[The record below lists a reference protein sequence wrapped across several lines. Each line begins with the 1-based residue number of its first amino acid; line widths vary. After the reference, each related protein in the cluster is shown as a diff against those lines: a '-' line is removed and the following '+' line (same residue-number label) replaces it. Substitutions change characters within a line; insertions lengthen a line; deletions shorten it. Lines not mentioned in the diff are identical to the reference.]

1 MLFRCDVYMYGAGR
15 DEFMCGRC
23 SLCPSVGSLPGCT
36 RMYNAVSVVVFHFR
50 ASGIDLAGNRDGL
63 GVYDFGFIGGIVHGS
78 WPTN

>member
-1 MLFRCDVYMYGAGR
+1 
-15 DEFMCGRC
+15 
-23 SLCPSVGSLPGCT
+23 
-36 RMYNAVSVVVFHFR
+36 MYNAVSVVVFHFR